1 MLKKVVFTVLIIVGV
16 LFTVGYFRYNP
27 TVNIANTIPAYA
39 DVVVRVNLRKI
50 EYKILKDVVKHPF
63 LYFSSSKKTTK
74 TNISKSKISLL
85 DAIDIPTDVFCY
97 TNHNNLKNIWI
108 SSVIKIDDKQKLL
121 AFLEQEKFIK
131 KQYSSSVTLFT
142 RNNFSCIVQNNELK
156 LLYSFNKEKDITHIL
171 DFILKKNSYLLE
183 KNKVIDYLKNT
194 GNLIAIATKKDGFI
208 ELGITKNKLF
218 FLGNLN
224 NDIGFFLPYKAQ
236 RNIKSLAHISAKINK
251 ELLFSFVKNEQKNK
265 VKKLTTLSLDSIK
278 KHWNGEVDAVIT
290 SFINQKDTIVTYE
303 YDDDFNKVVKTTIQ
317 ATIKPDLKVKFGGS
331 NFFNYLYNKQA
342 IKYVANDS
350 LLVVNPLFKTYVKNR
365 PNELVLYS
373 NKEKSAHFM
382 SDNQHK
388 FSFSFD
394 VENYLKSSKNTS
406 ITFNKYLQSVK
417 KMEAFV
423 TDKNKITISI
433 CFENSP
439 QSYFYQLL
447 KQANTIQKQ

>member
-85 DAIDIPTDVFCY
+85 DVIDIPTDVFCY

-194 GNLIAIATKKDGFI
+194 DNLIAIATKKDGFI
-208 ELGITKNKLF
+208 ELGIIKNKLF
-218 FLGNLN
+218 FLGDLN
-224 NDIGFFLPYKAQ
+224 NDTDFFLPYKAQ
-236 RNIKSLAHISAKINK
+236 YNIESLAYISAKINK
-251 ELLFSFVKNEQKNK
+251 ELLFGFVKNEQKNK
-265 VKKLTTLSLDSIK
+265 IKKLTTLSLDSIK
-278 KHWNGEVDAVIT
+278 KHWNGEVDAIIT

-303 YDDDFNKVVKTTIQ
+303 YDDDFNKVAKTTIQ
-317 ATIKPDLKVKFGGS
+317 ATIKPDLKVKLGGS
-331 NFFNYLYNKQA
+331 NLFNYLLTKQA
-342 IKYVANDS
+342 IKKVTNDS
-350 LLVVNPLFKTYVKNR
+350 LLVINPLFKTYVKNR

-373 NKEKSAHFM
+373 NREKSTRFM
-382 SDNQHK
+382 IDKHHK

-394 VENYLKSSKNTS
+394 TENYLKASEITS
-406 ITFNKYLQSVK
+406 VRFNKYLQSVK

-423 TDKNKITISI
+423 TNKNKIAISI
-433 CFENSP
+433 YFKNSP
-439 QSYFYQLL
+439 QIYFYQLL
-447 KQANTIQKQ
+447 K